1 MTAGKGLAVKYIQI
15 IGLTIC
21 IFGLFLMGP
30 SLFFG
35 GAMPD
40 KIWVIF
46 VGLFLMGWGVA
57 WVYALV
63 ALEIINSKGDE
74 IKERWAAAFEKE
86 GYSEREVAKKVKKQW
101 KVASPILA
109 DRAAALNEMSFAF
122 GSLIGP
128 VIGGKLTDMS
138 GYRHMTDDLCLACIG
153 AVVLNFCCLILP
165 DFFITKKKMVDDQ
178 EDDQLDDKNEQ
189 IEFDVDKK

>member
-1 MTAGKGLAVKYIQI
+1 MSGMTAGKGLAVKYIQL

-35 GAMPD
+35 AFLPD
-40 KIWVIF
+40 KIWIIF

-74 IKERWAAAFEKE
+74 IKAKWATEFEKE
-86 GYSEREVAKKVKKQW
+86 GYSEREVNKKVKKQW

-128 VIGGKLTDMS
+128 VIGGKLTDVS
-138 GYRHMTDDLCLACIG
+138 GYRHMTDDLTIACIC
-153 AVVLNFCCLILP
+153 AVFLNFCILILP
-165 DFFITKKKMVDDQ
+165 DLFIKKKVVVDDQ
-178 EDDQLDDKNEQ
+178 EDE
-189 IEFDVDKK
+189 